1 MIRRQA
7 MQQRRATNRQ
17 RGAALLEFSLA
28 MTFGVLPMVL
38 GILQVT
44 ALLVAHDVLSLA
56 TFQAARQGAMQGGDA
71 SAMRSALARSLLP
84 LYVPVARNGQVSQA
98 AALKGY
104 GLALGEVSTLDRLT
118 IVAPTRESVRGLTIR
133 RGGGEVV
140 PNEALESRPPALQAA
155 NLLTLEVAHCQPL
168 VVPVVGA
175 ALAQGLLLLNGDTA
189 DAACLAIGRIPL
201 KARAT
206 VVMQSD
212 LKAAN
217 LP

>member
-1 MIRRQA
+1 
-7 MQQRRATNRQ
+7 
-17 RGAALLEFSLA
+17 
-28 MTFGVLPMVL
+28 V
-38 GILQVT
+38 
-44 ALLVAHDVLSLA
+44 
-56 TFQAARQGAMQGGDA
+56 
-71 SAMRSALARSLLP
+71 
-84 LYVPVARNGQVSQA
+84 
-98 AALKGY
+98 
-104 GLALGEVSTLDRLT
+104 ALGEVTTLDRLT
-118 IVAPTRESVRGLTIR
+118 VVAPTRAAVRGVTIR
-133 RGGGEVV
+133 RGGVEVV
-140 PNEALESRPPALQAA
+140 PNEALESRPPVLQAA

-175 ALAQGLLLLNGDTA
+175 ALAQGLLLLNAGTT

>member
-1 MIRRQA
+1 M
-7 MQQRRATNRQ
+7 NRQ
-17 RGAALLEFSLA
+17 RGAALLEFALA
-28 MTFGVLPMVL
+28 MIFGVLPMVL
-38 GILQVT
+38 GILQVA

-71 SAMRSALARSLLP
+71 SAMRSALARGLLP
-84 LYVPVARNGQVSQA
+84 LYVPVARDGQVSQA

-104 GLALGEVSTLDRLT
+104 GVALAEVTALDRLT
-118 IVAPTRESVRGLTIR
+118 VVAPTRASVRGLTIR
-133 RGGGEVV
+133 RGGVEVV

-168 VVPVVGA
+168 VVPLVGT
-175 ALAQGLLLLNGDTA
+175 ALAQGLLLLGPGTT

-206 VVMQSD
+206 LVMQSD